1 MPEEANDVV
10 LDVLS
15 SDDDNPVSVEQETT
29 TEDSSPEETKE
40 PEQAVETEPE
50 KASDDTEEEAEEE
63 ATEEVEESEAEP
75 EEKPQAKNAAQNRIR
90 SLANE
95 NRALR
100 QQVEQLNA
108 QAYKPA
114 TVEDLV
120 NEGYSELE
128 AKVEAQQQAL
138 EVERFNRQVTELN
151 YTIESEAQQVLNDF
165 PVFDPDSSEYNAEI
179 AKKAEA
185 AYRRVAGIQ
194 TDPKT
199 NLLIGANVLPYDF
212 YKDMYDFYQQG
223 NVGGRLKGQKAATQ
237 MLSKTE
243 APSSSAPKAK
253 KTDPLMD
260 ILKSD
265 D

>member
-1 MPEEANDVV
+1 MAEEANDVI
-10 LDVLS
+10 LESLA
-15 SDDDNPVSVEQETT
+15 SDDDSPVSVEQETT
-29 TEDSSPEETKE
+29 TEDSSPEEVKE

-50 KASDDTEEEAEEE
+50 KASDDTEEEPEAEAEEAPAEEE
-63 ATEEVEESEAEP
+63 S

-108 QAYKPA
+108 QVYKPA

-151 YTIESEAQQVLNDF
+151 YTIETEAQQVLNDF
-165 PVFDPDSSEYNAEI
+165 PVFDPDSPEYNAEL
-179 AKKAEA
+179 AQRAET

-212 YKDMYDFYQQG
+212 YKDLYDFYQQG

-243 APSSSAPKAK
+243 APSSAAPKAK
-253 KTDPLMD
+253 KTDPLLD